1 MDGMPPVEAPTTTP
15 STGVATAVEPSSGM
29 APSVEPSS
37 GAAPTPAGEASSSA
51 TPTLPPR
58 AAVPL
63 RKPAPR
69 GPISTALLAA
79 LRRSPGAV
87 DLGPLR
93 AAVAARLGDPAEWRT
108 DEDVQL
114 ALLCLYELHYRGIAG
129 VDDDWEWD
137 PDLLAV
143 RAELEVPFEAEL
155 RRAVPVPECDR
166 RDRTGVAER
175 LFALTA
181 ADGGPSLSRY
191 VARKAT
197 GPQLR
202 ELLVHRSIYQLKEA
216 DPHTWAIPRL
226 AGGPK
231 AALVEIQADEYG
243 DGDPHRMHAELFAL
257 AMRAFGLDDTY
268 GAYVDHVPA
277 VTLASL
283 NAMSLFGLH
292 RRLRGAIVGHL
303 AAFEMTSSLPNRLY
317 GNGVR
322 RLGHDDVA
330 ATWYFDEHVAA
341 DAVHEQIAGRDLA
354 GALAEQ
360 EPELVDDIL
369 FGAACCLALDGATAA
384 RMMRAWDADGTSLL
398 RPLP

>member
-1 MDGMPPVEAPTTTP
+1 MTVPPAGPVLVLDGAPGTAA
-15 STGVATAVEPSSGM
+15 GVAPAV
-29 APSVEPSS
+29 
-37 GAAPTPAGEASSSA
+37 
-51 TPTLPPR
+51 R

-63 RKPAPR
+63 PRPESR
-69 GPISTALLAA
+69 GPMSAALLTALVERPGTADLTP
-79 LRRSPGAV
+79 LRTAV
-87 DLGPLR
+87 D
-93 AAVAARLGDPAEWRT
+93 ARLADPADWRT
-108 DEDVQL
+108 DEDAQL
-114 ALLCLYELHYRGIAG
+114 TLLCLYELHHRGIAG
-129 VDDDWEWD
+129 VDDGWEWH

-143 RAELEVPFEAEL
+143 RARLEQPFEAEL
-155 RRAVPVPECDR
+155 RRTVPVPDCDR
-166 RDRTGVAER
+166 RDRAGVADR
-175 LFALTA
+175 LFRLTA

-197 GPQLR
+197 EQQLR
-202 ELLVHRSIYQLKEA
+202 EVLVHKSIYQLKEA

-243 DGDPHRMHAELFAL
+243 DADATRMHAELFAL

-277 VTLASL
+277 ATLASL

-330 ATWYFDEHVAA
+330 ATRYFDEHVAA

-360 EPELVDDIL
+360 EPALVDDVL
-369 FGAACCLALDGATAA
+369 FGAACCLALDGAAA
-384 RMMRAWDADGTSLL
+384 AATMQAWDEGGTSLR
-398 RPLP
+398 RPLL

>member
-1 MDGMPPVEAPTTTP
+1 MSTSPTGAV
-15 STGVATAVEPSSGM
+15 GVAPREPGPPAV
-29 APSVEPSS
+29 
-37 GAAPTPAGEASSSA
+37 
-51 TPTLPPR
+51 PPR

-63 RKPAPR
+63 PRPASR
-69 GPISTALLAA
+69 GPMSAALLAA
-79 LRRSPGAV
+79 LAGAPHSAELRPLHEAV
-87 DLGPLR
+87 D
-93 AAVAARLGDPAEWRT
+93 ARLADRAPWRT
-108 DEDVQL
+108 DDDVQL
-114 ALLCLYELHYRGIAG
+114 TLLCLYELHYRGIAG
-129 VDDDWEWD
+129 VDDAWEWH
-137 PDLLAV
+137 PDLLGL
-143 RAELEVPFEAEL
+143 RARLEAPFEAEL
-155 RRAVPVPECDR
+155 RRTVPVPSCERHDQA
-166 RDRTGVAER
+166 GVAER
-175 LFALTA
+175 LFRLA
-181 ADGGPSLSRY
+181 ASDDGPSLSRV

-197 GPQLR
+197 EQQLC
-202 ELLVHRSIYQLKEA
+202 EVLVHKSIYQLKEA

-243 DGDPHRMHAELFAL
+243 DGDPGRMHAELFAL

-277 VTLASL
+277 ETLASL

-292 RRLRGAIVGHL
+292 RRLRGAVVGHL
-303 AAFEMTSSLPNRLY
+303 AALEMTSSLPNRLY

-322 RLGHDDVA
+322 RLGHDEVA

-360 EPELVDDIL
+360 EPALVDDIL
-369 FGAACCLALDGATAA
+369 FGAACCLALDGAVGA
-384 RMMRAWDADGTSLL
+384 RMTQAWDAGLTSLL